1 MSVTTY
7 TSLRNS
13 VHVQVVFTEPIMN
26 WTDIA
31 SRFFAMIY
39 SALRSK
45 LTLNLS
51 DFSFNYGNALSD
63 VRARYNL
70 YGGATSVSLLPDRLA
85 FDFPNLLP
93 TDYSIAADVMATI
106 HDAFPKAFEERLY
119 DRIEVQTYEHV
130 ELGSAESVIAILDR
144 FKMPGLESYFDLPIV
159 QQPSCKLNLSAQ
171 DMSWQCS
178 LQAERSL
185 LVSSALFLAIT
196 VSLRNV
202 TPSMP
207 FLEKQ
212 MLIRGLMR
220 ALTTSLGLEP
230 ANAN

>member
-1 MSVTTY
+1 
-7 TSLRNS
+7 
-13 VHVQVVFTEPIMN
+13 
-26 WTDIA
+26 
-31 SRFFAMIY
+31 
-39 SALRSK
+39 
-45 LTLNLS
+45 
-51 DFSFNYGNALSD
+51 
-63 VRARYNL
+63 
-70 YGGATSVSLLPDRLA
+70 
-85 FDFPNLLP
+85 
-93 TDYSIAADVMATI
+93 
-106 HDAFPKAFEERLY
+106 
-119 DRIEVQTYEHV
+119 
-130 ELGSAESVIAILDR
+130 
-144 FKMPGLESYFDLPIV
+144 
-159 QQPSCKLNLSAQ
+159 LSAQ